1 MNTFRVLGA
10 VAACTLLAAC
20 SDGRWPAYANGVG
33 TTMAAR
39 RGVAVIDRY
48 HCGACHR
55 IPGVAG
61 AQGTLAPPLDAFARR
76 GFVAGVLPNTPENLQ
91 RWLRDPP
98 AVDPLTAMPRLGL
111 SDADARDAAAY
122 LQTLR

>member
-1 MNTFRVLGA
+1 MNSGRTLFAL
-10 VAACTLLAAC
+10 AAGTLLAAC
-20 SDGRWPAYANGVG
+20 SGAPWPDDSYGADA
-33 TTMAAR
+33 TTAQ
-39 RGVAVIDRY
+39 RGIAVIDRY

-55 IPGVAG
+55 IPGVVG

-122 LQTLR
+122 LLTLR